1 MKGFL
6 VKRENEWFV
15 KWSDLHSF
23 AHGTHWMYTELS
35 NDSNSLMY
43 IKDGEVKYNVLKE
56 DVEVEFE
63 IITSGYDNKDFTPH
77 NSAKLIF
84 PEVEIFKK
92 LKLIEDY
99 KTVSNVLWSIDRIS
113 SLRDGTIMIIRPT
126 LRNANQP
133 LYIHSTNWTIH
144 NGYPAT
150 NENLITNETERAYI
164 LDRLLQYK
172 KACQFNYNQIN
183 HIIQSIKFE

>member
-1 MKGFL
+1 MEGFL
-6 VKRENEWFV
+6 VKQENEWYV

-23 AHGTHWMYTELS
+23 GYGTHWMFTKLS
-35 NDSNSLMY
+35 PDSNSIHY
-43 IKDGEVKYNVLKE
+43 IKDEQIMYKPLEEDLKIQ
-56 DVEVEFE
+56 FE
-63 IITSGYDNKDFTPH
+63 IITLGYNSENYTPIQT
-77 NSAKLIF
+77 AKLMF
-84 PEVEIFKK
+84 PEVEIFKRIE
-92 LKLIEDY
+92 LIEQY
-99 KTVSNVLWSIDRIS
+99 KKINNVLWSIEKTS
-113 SLRDGTIMIIRPT
+113 VMRDGTIMIIRPT

-172 KACQFNYNQIN
+172 KHCQSEYNQIKT
-183 HIIQSIKFE
+183 IIQNLKSE

>member
-6 VKRENEWFV
+6 VKREKKWFV

-35 NDSNSLMY
+35 DDSNSLMY

-92 LKLIEDY
+92 LKLFLMIHY
-99 KTVSNVLWSIDRIS
+99 YIVALKILLIKIS
-113 SLRDGTIMIIRPT
+113 KI
-126 LRNANQP
+126 QP
-133 LYIHSTNWTIH
+133 V
-144 NGYPAT
+144 
-150 NENLITNETERAYI
+150 NLLVKIS
-164 LDRLLQYK
+164 K
-172 KACQFNYNQIN
+172 
-183 HIIQSIKFE
+183 H

>member
-1 MKGFL
+1 M
-6 VKRENEWFV
+6 
-15 KWSDLHSF
+15 
-23 AHGTHWMYTELS
+23 LS
-35 NDSNSLMY
+35 LKMMFPINSLQ
-43 IKDGEVKYNVLKE
+43 IVKDYFTSLSFCHCPSYNSAVLFSK
-56 DVEVEFE
+56 

-172 KACQFNYNQIN
+172 KDCQFNYNRIN